1 MTVKNTL
8 TKGFTLIFS
17 VGVSLLVGSLGAY
30 HTLPGAIIWYAD
42 PKLQKAAFSLPIDV
56 FSLIWMVSFVLM
68 GFTLYLILQSGIR
81 KREVT
86 PGFLLF
92 ALQILLLIGW
102 SYAFFWMHSIFLA
115 FMGIIAVWAILLST
129 MIQIFRFS
137 VIGGLPLIP
146 YFFWIC
152 YLVYLNYGIMVLNN
166 LTFVV

>member
-1 MTVKNTL
+1 
-8 TKGFTLIFS
+8 
-17 VGVSLLVGSLGAY
+17 
-30 HTLPGAIIWYAD
+30 
-42 PKLQKAAFSLPIDV
+42 
-56 FSLIWMVSFVLM
+56 M
-68 GFTLYLILQSGIR
+68 GLTLYLILQSGIR

-115 FMGIIAVWAILLST
+115 FMGIIAVWAILLSAI
-129 MIQIFRFS
+129 IQIFRFS
-137 VIGGLPLIP
+137 VLGGMPLIP